1 MIILGLLLVLGVG
14 GLALAA
20 IVSNNG
26 VFAAPA
32 GTIEL
37 FGYHVDATVG
47 QVFLTGAAAGAVVIL
62 GILMLLRGVG
72 RSARRR
78 SATRRELAAQRQEVQ
93 DLQRKHDS
101 VSSDLA
107 AQRLTEDKADELE
120 KTPSRR

>member
-1 MIILGLLLVLGVG
+1 MIILGLLLVLGAA

-47 QVFLTGAAAGAVVIL
+47 QVFITGAAAGALVLL
-62 GILMLLRGVG
+62 GVLMLLRGVG

-78 SATRRELAAQRQEVQ
+78 SATRRELAAQRQEVR
-93 DLQRKHDS
+93 DLQRKNDA

-107 AQRLTEDKADELE
+107 AQRVTEENAVQREE
-120 KTPSRR
+120 TASRR